1 MLYRTTGKGATMLT
15 KLIDRIRKGPVYR
28 YRSSETGRFVS
39 RAYALLNPKITYRQ
53 KVR

>member
-1 MLYRTTGKGATMLT
+1 MIA
-15 KLIDRIRKGPVYR
+15 KLVDRVRKGPVYR

-39 RAYALLNPKITYRQ
+39 RLYAMLHKATTYRV